1 MKLKYKKLVIMIT
14 IATFALGF
22 LILTLIPAGGTR
34 QSAEDAKLA
43 LNENQAINDLITN
56 YFQAKKTVNVEEMST
71 LVSDSNQ
78 INKDKFTAMAEY
90 VEDYQNINCYV
101 IENEEDDAYR
111 VYVKYDIKLKDIDTL
126 APCLSAFY
134 VTGTSDD
141 KYVIYLSALD
151 ENQENF
157 ITSADKNM
165 EIIKLKDEVAQA
177 LSDAINQDENF
188 KQLYQ
193 KMDTQIQSVSGEAVT
208 TTAVSDAA
216 VQ

>member
-1 MKLKYKKLVIMIT
+1 
-14 IATFALGF
+14 
-22 LILTLIPAGGTR
+22 
-34 QSAEDAKLA
+34 
-43 LNENQAINDLITN
+43 
-56 YFQAKKTVNVEEMST
+56 MST

-165 EIIKLKDEVAQA
+165 EIVKLKDEVAQA